1 MPERMEPDFTEDDV
15 DPSSAVGF
23 ANDGSFAEFAQGVI
37 QQQKKEHPKHGTPL
51 PSGLNKRVG
60 GKALKTGMVI
70 KSKKPE
76 DKPKDGAKDDAWS
89 KYMEEVKRMS
99 GGVCERGGG
108 GNSSLAQ

>member
-1 MPERMEPDFTEDDV
+1 MNVEV
-15 DPSSAVGF
+15 DHCT
-23 ANDGSFAEFAQGVI
+23 SFSTF
-37 QQQKKEHPKHGTPL
+37 K
-51 PSGLNKRVG
+51 
-60 GKALKTGMVI
+60 
-70 KSKKPE
+70 